1 MCLVPISQD
10 LVPTSQDLKHNIKI
24 IRDQINNKIA
34 QKIAQKITE
43 PGVVTEGGWQY
54 GGEPFLQSVET
65 LRTQIQKELKNV
77 KVRERRSALATAD
90 Y

>member
-10 LVPTSQDLKHNIKI
+10 LQHNIEI
-24 IRDQINNKIA
+24 IRDQIDKKIA
-34 QKIAQKITE
+34 QKIRE

-54 GGEPFLQSVET
+54 GGEAFLKSVET
-65 LRTQIQKELKNV
+65 LRIRIQEELENV
-77 KVRERRSALATAD
+77 NVRESRSALATAD